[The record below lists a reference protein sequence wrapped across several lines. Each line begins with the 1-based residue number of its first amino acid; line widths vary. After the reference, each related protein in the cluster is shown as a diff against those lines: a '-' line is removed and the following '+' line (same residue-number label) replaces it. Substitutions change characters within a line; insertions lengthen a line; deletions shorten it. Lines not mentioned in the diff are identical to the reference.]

1 MKIKSI
7 IIGLLVLCCHN
18 IMAQDLKMG
27 FHVGGNL
34 SGYTGGKQYTIYDK
48 SGKVGYEVGAVL
60 AKKEH
65 KLYSHLPATLC
76 FYGF

>member
-34 SGYTGGKQYTIYDK
+34 SGYTGG
-48 SGKVGYEVGAVL
+48 
-60 AKKEH
+60 
-65 KLYSHLPATLC
+65 
-76 FYGF
+76 

>member
-34 SGYTGGKQYTIYDK
+34 SGYTGGKQYTITTSRVKLDMK
-48 SGKVGYEVGAVL
+48 LVL
-60 AKKEH
+60 TSNT
-65 KLYSHLPATLC
+65 Y
-76 FYGF
+76 